1 MAVIDLS
8 ITSQRKQVVDFTM
21 PYMNT
26 GSKQHY
32 ILLQSYHPI
41 MLIKPYVKQITLLFW
56 NHVALKGCKGF
67 DGRAFIENYNL
78 S

>member
-32 ILLQSYHPI
+32 ILLQSY
-41 MLIKPYVKQITLLFW
+41 LY
-56 NHVALKGCKGF
+56 NKGDCVCVCVCS
-67 DGRAFIENYNL
+67 L
-78 S
+78 